1 MQDTRPR
8 SNFSPETSTRS
19 IYLDTVILD
28 NRRKVPPKP
37 GPEVVHVIEDLFADC
52 FGKKTVVGLDQDFF
66 VLERK
71 LNDPCWTPVCEVTQT
86 AHLEHSVHEMSD
98 FISLLLMD
106 VRNVQVLHHVP
117 GREWEPLSYDHLQA
131 TSESIHLRESD
142 ALPRLCM
149 HEWRC

>member
-1 MQDTRPR
+1 M
-8 SNFSPETSTRS
+8 
-19 IYLDTVILD
+19 
-28 NRRKVPPKP
+28 
-37 GPEVVHVIEDLFADC
+37 
-52 FGKKTVVGLDQDFF
+52 
-66 VLERK
+66 LERE
-71 LNDPCWTPVCEVTQT
+71 LNDPCWTPVCEVTRT
-86 AHLEHSVHEMSD
+86 AHLELIVHEMSD

-117 GREWEPLSYDHLQA
+117 GREWGPLFYDHLQA